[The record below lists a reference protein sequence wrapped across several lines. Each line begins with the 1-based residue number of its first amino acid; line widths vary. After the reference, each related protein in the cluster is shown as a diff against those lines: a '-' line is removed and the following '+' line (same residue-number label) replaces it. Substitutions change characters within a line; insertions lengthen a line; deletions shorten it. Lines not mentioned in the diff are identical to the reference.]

1 MQYEI
6 YTDEILK
13 VHCSYF
19 VEAESKDE
27 ARAIFEEQRKN
38 GNYDEEP
45 LAIVVTSDTLD
56 LQSVLDNY

>member
-19 VEAESKDE
+19 VEAESKEE
-27 ARAIFEEQRKN
+27 AREKFEEQRKN
-38 GNYDEEP
+38 GNYD
-45 LAIVVTSDTLD
+45 DTPQGDIYDSELIGYEIYED
-56 LQSVLDNY
+56 